1 MNRRDFFH
9 TAATGALAAAAT
21 QVAVAQ
27 EQSPPTIRLAPT
39 RVVAYINLGDAYVK
53 LDRRSEAK
61 QAYDKYLEL
70 APNSREAADVAAKL
84 KALAP

>member
-1 MNRRDFFH
+1 MYKLQKYEDS
-9 TAATGALAAAAT
+9 LAWF
-21 QVAVAQ
+21 QK
-27 EQSPPTIRLAPT
+27 TIRLAPT

-53 LDRRSEAK
+53 LERRSEAK

>member
-1 MNRRDFFH
+1 
-9 TAATGALAAAAT
+9 
-21 QVAVAQ
+21 
-27 EQSPPTIRLAPT
+27 
-39 RVVAYINLGDAYVK
+39 VK
-53 LDRRSEAK
+53 LERRSEAK